1 MSAMDLQVP
10 MRAVCTLFLCAT
22 LSALAGEPPPHGMIE
37 LAYFECVESHSL
49 QGGIFGKGPLRR
61 FGPVPGDC
69 AKAQWKRISRGEFKS
84 LATAWYGVDWTS
96 EAPFFSRGPAAS
108 QSDAGASAAISK

>member
-1 MSAMDLQVP
+1 
-10 MRAVCTLFLCAT
+10 
-22 LSALAGEPPPHGMIE
+22 MIE

-96 EAPFFSRGPAAS
+96 EAPFFSRGPDAS
-108 QSDAGASAAISK
+108 RSDAGASAAISKWRGPLPATSGLV